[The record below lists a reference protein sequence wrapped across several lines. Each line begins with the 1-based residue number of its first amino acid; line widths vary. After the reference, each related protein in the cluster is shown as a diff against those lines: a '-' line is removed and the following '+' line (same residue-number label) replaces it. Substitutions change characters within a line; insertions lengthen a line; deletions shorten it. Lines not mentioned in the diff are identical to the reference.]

1 MHFAFRAVHPC
12 IYLLLPELCLVYES
26 CALTFYKDF
35 AIYIRES
42 MANAGKRAAGLT
54 EDERAAMK
62 ERLAELNSNKNDGEK
77 AVSEAIAKMKEPDR
91 SMARRVHEIIRANAP
106 GLSTRTW
113 YGMPAYTKGDK
124 VICFFQNAG
133 KFKARYSVLGFSD
146 KAGLDDGNMW
156 PVSFALNKLTAKEE
170 KMIAELV
177 RRAIR

>member
-1 MHFAFRAVHPC
+1 
-12 IYLLLPELCLVYES
+12 
-26 CALTFYKDF
+26 
-35 AIYIRES
+35 

-62 ERLAELNSNKNDGEK
+62 ERLAELNANKNDGEK

-91 SMARRVHEIIRANAP
+91 SMAKRVHEIIRANAP

-113 YGMPAYTKGDK
+113 YGMPAYAKGEK

-156 PVSFALNKLTAKEE
+156 PVSFALSKLTAKEE

-177 RRAIR
+177 RRAVK

>member
-1 MHFAFRAVHPC
+1 
-12 IYLLLPELCLVYES
+12 
-26 CALTFYKDF
+26 
-35 AIYIRES
+35 

-62 ERLAELNSNKNDGEK
+62 ERLAELNANKSDGEK
-77 AVSEAIAKMKEPDR
+77 AVSEAISKMKEPDR
-91 SMARRVHEIIRANAP
+91 SMAKRVHEIIRANAP

-113 YGMPAYTKGDK
+113 YGMPAYTKGEK

-156 PVSFALNKLTAKEE
+156 PVSFALSKLTPKEE